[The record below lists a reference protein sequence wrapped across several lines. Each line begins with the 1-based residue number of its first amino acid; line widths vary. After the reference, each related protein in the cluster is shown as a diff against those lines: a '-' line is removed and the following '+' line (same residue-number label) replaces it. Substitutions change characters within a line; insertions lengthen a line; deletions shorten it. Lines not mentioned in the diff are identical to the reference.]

1 MAVRIWSS
9 MTSEEHFQMNTSI
22 WSWQRAGCTSRF
34 HPEVEREYYQMV
46 IGFQGDFL
54 FAENLE
60 EARLLVISGQGF
72 LPAAENNRM
81 IGSDISINRVP
92 LFREADQI
100 TRNDCLFWKKENSGY
115 YVEEFADMM
124 KQKYKE
130 L

>member
-1 MAVRIWSS
+1 
-9 MTSEEHFQMNTSI
+9 
-22 WSWQRAGCTSRF
+22 
-34 HPEVEREYYQMV
+34 MV

-81 IGSDISINRVP
+81 IGSDISISRVP